1 MDNSMI
7 IKDVDSIE
15 DDVFT
20 SEFIK
25 DIMKRSDFSTF
36 FAYDFEDVPQETRES
51 LRTAL
56 KEKKLDLN
64 LDDDEVMNNTVRA
77 IMSRAI
83 REVRGS

>member
-1 MDNSMI
+1 MI
-7 IKDVDSIE
+7 IKAVDSIE

-56 KEKKLDLN
+56 KEKKLGLN